1 MSNDQLKNQTLLE
14 IEKQLRSSGNTL
26 ENFSSMPFPTN
37 SNIPSMVN
45 RLITDE
51 LCYDRDVCA
60 QEHQRLQSRLTSEQR
75 DIYNTI
81 MKAVTTNSGG
91 VFFVNGFGGTGKTF
105 LWKTLSTYIRSVGDI
120 VLNVASSGMAALLL
134 DGGRTAHSRFSI
146 PLQLNESSTCSFTTN
161 SEIAELLLK
170 AKLIIW
176 DEAPMLHKHCFEALD
191 RSLKDVLRAAKAPNY
206 NRPFGGKTIVFGGD
220 FRQVLPV
227 IHRGS
232 RQKIVQASLT
242 SSVLWKSCKVLSL
255 TKNMRLTVDSDPAE
269 TESIKEFS
277 EWILKLGDGKLSE
290 PNDGEAVID
299 IPDDML
305 LMDSLDPIT
314 SITNATFPSLI
325 EHMEDESFFK
335 DRAILCPTN
344 DVVNEVN
351 NHIMD
356 LLPGDLQT
364 YYSSD
369 KICESDFSDKR
380 DEDVTVEFLNSI
392 KCAGVPN
399 HVLKL
404 RKGVP
409 VMLLRNIDQKCGLVN
424 GTRLQVT
431 QLGTHIIEAKV
442 ITGNH
447 VGGKIYL
454 PRMVLTPMDARLPFQ
469 FQRRQFPIFPCFGM
483 TINKSQG
490 QSLSHVGIY
499 LPKPVFAHGQLYV
512 AVSRAKSRGGLKI
525 LIVDEEGKRAKKTTN
540 VVFKE
545 IFQNFRQE

>member
-1 MSNDQLKNQTLLE
+1 
-14 IEKQLRSSGNTL
+14 
-26 ENFSSMPFPTN
+26 MPFPTN
-37 SNIPSMVN
+37 SDIPSMVN

-51 LCYDRDVCA
+51 LCYDRDACA

-206 NRPFGGKTIVFGGD
+206 NRSFGGKTIVFGRD

-269 TESIKEFS
+269 AESIKEFS

-325 EHMEDESFFK
+325 EHMEDEFFSK
-335 DRAILCPTN
+335 IVL
-344 DVVNEVN
+344 
-351 NHIMD
+351 
-356 LLPGDLQT
+356 
-364 YYSSD
+364 YYVPQMMLSM
-369 KICESDFSDKR
+369 SDKR

-454 PRMVLTPMDARLPFQ
+454 PRMVLTPTDARLPFQ
-469 FQRRQFPIFPCFGM
+469 FQRRQFPISLCFGM

-525 LIVDEEGKRAKKTTN
+525 LIIDEEGKRAKKTTN